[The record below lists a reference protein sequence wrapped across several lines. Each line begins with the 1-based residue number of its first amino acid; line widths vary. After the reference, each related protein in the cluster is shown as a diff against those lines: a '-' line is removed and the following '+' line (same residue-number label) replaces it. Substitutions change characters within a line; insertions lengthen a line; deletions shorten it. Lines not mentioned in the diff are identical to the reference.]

1 MDESTGYSS
10 CFYIFLFLVLGKVLP
25 TVEKYSP
32 YEGGLANTV
41 GWLKEG
47 FLFPDKVTDRDTVKT
62 ESSRYN
68 KPWSSYPPPIP
79 LWAITKPRR
88 DFLPFFGYYSSSTHH
103 PPSPPTISSPTSA
116 PFTTSSATPSSISST
131 TASAVTC
138 RPDPVN
144 DNLPLECIQIID
156 F

>member
-62 ESSRYN
+62 GGLYSSRIQN
-68 KPWSSYPPPIP
+68 IVFIISRVQQIQQ
-79 LWAITKPRR
+79 AME
-88 DFLPFFGYYSSSTHH
+88 FL
-103 PPSPPTISSPTSA
+103 SPTY
-116 PFTTSSATPSSISST
+116 ST
-131 TASAVTC
+131 LGHNQA
-138 RPDPVN
+138 
-144 DNLPLECIQIID
+144 
-156 F
+156 